1 MRCVSWL
8 HPEAGDS
15 NIVHYPISGK
25 ARRGQKMHSPM
36 ILSPY
41 DCSYYQAVDNCQA
54 RTVDKRNFPMLGVK
68 NMFEWFMALGA
79 RMTSVHFS
87 VSNCLP
93 WKPRLWQQSVWGG
106 KCKVEGRGCK
116 RTYYIPLL
124 KISNSPVQLVEEHL
138 LLVILDI
145 WGKKRRWGHRLLLIP
160 HPCLVSLWKSWG
172 CETSLKYLLAIHLLL
187 TILFVFHKSFS
198 CAIPWLALQV
208 LHEGSR

>member
-25 ARRGQKMHSPM
+25 ARRGKKMQSPM

-41 DCSYYQAVDNCQA
+41 DCSYYQAVNNCQA

-68 NMFEWFMALGA
+68 NMFNWFMALGA
-79 RMTSVHFS
+79 RLISIHFS

-116 RTYYIPLL
+116 RKSQDPTFEDF
-124 KISNSPVQLVEEHL
+124 QLTCPTCGGASSSRHTWHLREEEAL
-138 LLVILDI
+138 
-145 WGKKRRWGHRLLLIP
+145 RAPAPP
-160 HPCLVSLWKSWG
+160 HPPSLPISLEKLRLWNLSEIFIG
-172 CETSLKYLLAIHLLL
+172 YTSAPDY
-187 TILFVFHKSFS
+187 FVCFS
-198 CAIPWLALQV
+198 QV
-208 LHEGSR
+208 L